1 MLFDLTEALIDDILF
16 SMEDQNGEFLLDTR
30 EGMIVLT
37 DEISGNLDE
46 EERYIGLPEWDSA
59 NGYQL
64 MEHFAAALRN
74 PVARDELNAA
84 LNRGKGV
91 FRAFKDILGRY
102 PEIEKRWFAYKER
115 EMRRGIIRW
124 YNGLREEWGLE
135 KIGAEPEETEDLVLE
150 DFRFRE
156 AVPGDAQAAEGL
168 HRICREEY
176 LKYARENNPAAEVFL
191 ADLSWSFPGDLAL
204 VAETGG
210 GDFAGYVAAAAAAA
224 TAATAAAAGTD
235 PALRVFALEVK
246 PEYRGLGVGE
256 TLMTRFLEKAREGPC
271 SRVTVDLPSAAE
283 GFSRELLR
291 EAFKPY
297 AVRYCLELDKKRG
310 EY

>member
-1 MLFDLTEALIDDILF
+1 MQFDLTEALIDDILF
-16 SMEDQNGEFLLDTR
+16 SMEDQNGEFLLDTQG
-30 EGMIVLT
+30 GMIVLS
-37 DEISGNLDE
+37 DEIPDGLDE
-46 EERYIGLPEWDSA
+46 KEDRYIRLPEWDSA
-59 NGYQL
+59 SGYQL
-64 MEHFAAALRN
+64 MEHFTAALRN
-74 PVARDELNAA
+74 PVARNELNTA
-84 LNRGKGV
+84 LNRGRGV
-91 FRAFKDILGRY
+91 FRAFKDILSCY

-115 EMRRGIIRW
+115 EMKRDIIRW

-135 KIGAEPEETEDLVLE
+135 KIGTEPEETEDLVLE

-156 AVPGDAQAAEGL
+156 ADPMDAQAAENL

-191 ADLSWSFPGDLAL
+191 AGLSWSFPGDLAL

-210 GDFAGYVAAAAAAA
+210 GDFAGYVAAA
-224 TAATAAAAGTD
+224 GD
-235 PALRVFALEVK
+235 NPVLRVFALEVK

-256 TLMTRFLEKAREGPC
+256 TLMTHFLEKAREGSC
-271 SRVTVDLPSAAE
+271 SRVTMDLPSTAE
-283 GFSRELLR
+283 GFSREMLR

-297 AVRYCLELDKKRG
+297 AVRYCLEFDKNRG

>member
-1 MLFDLTEALIDDILF
+1 MQFDLTEALIDDILF
-16 SMEDQNGEFLLDTR
+16 SMEDQNGEFLLDTQG
-30 EGMIVLT
+30 GMIVLN
-37 DEISGNLDE
+37 DEIPEGSDE
-46 EERYIGLPEWDSA
+46 KEDRYIGLPEWDSA
-59 NGYQL
+59 SGYQL
-64 MEHFAAALRN
+64 MEHFTAALRN
-74 PVARDELNAA
+74 PVARDELNTA
-84 LNRGKGV
+84 LNRGRGV
-91 FRAFKDILGRY
+91 FRAFKDILSYY

-115 EMRRGIIRW
+115 EMKRTIIRW

-135 KIGAEPEETEDLVLE
+135 KIGTEPEETEDLVLE
-150 DFRFRE
+150 DFRFRMAE
-156 AVPGDAQAAEGL
+156 PADATAAENL

-176 LKYARENNPAAEVFL
+176 LKYVKENNPAAEIFL

-210 GDFAGYVAAAAAAA
+210 GDFAAY
-224 TAATAAAAGTD
+224 AAAAGA
-235 PALRVFALEVK
+235 PPVLRVFALEVK

-256 TLMTRFLEKAREGPC
+256 TLMARLLEKAREGPF
-271 SRVTVDLPSAAE
+271 SRVAVDLPSTAE

-297 AVRYCLELDKKRG
+297 AVRYCLELDKNRG